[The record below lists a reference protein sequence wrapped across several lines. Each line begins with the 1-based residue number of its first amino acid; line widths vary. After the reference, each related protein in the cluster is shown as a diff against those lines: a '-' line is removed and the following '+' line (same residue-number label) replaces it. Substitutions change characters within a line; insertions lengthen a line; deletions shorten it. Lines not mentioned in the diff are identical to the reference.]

1 MRFQKKLCVLA
12 IASIFPVASALAQ
25 TSADTRKE
33 IDALKAQ
40 LKVLQE
46 KLEALSNA
54 TEPAPLVQQV
64 NRLEQKLEL
73 QQTASEA
80 AGFSGLK
87 VNGVIEAAF
96 KYNDV
101 DKKHDFSASAG
112 NGVGEFGM
120 LQITKESQDGQG
132 VDWTLRLM
140 PGGDPQVHEAS
151 LSIPLNKEN
160 RIIAGLI
167 PDFQG
172 YEYVFPN
179 ANSTLGNQF
188 ITHNALYDLA
198 GATVYTG
205 MGMSHTLNGGKVA
218 LKWLVGNVDKGA
230 DDNTVLFKDPVP
242 ADQDTA
248 ATFSTASSNAS
259 TVALAYRLDYYPD
272 ETTYIGLSGLHGSNN
287 RNFNIMA
294 VDGGVTRGDWQYNG
308 QITVG
313 EMQRAAANGGTAQW
327 AGVSGF
333 VSYKIV
339 PRLQL
344 MARADYIQNSK
355 NGGGTYYDNGGTFGN
370 GLGPERNSLGEVIAF
385 DADTGYATTGASL
398 TRFSLGTNYQINA
411 NTQWKTEYRLDQSS
425 GYNFVVVDGETTTY
439 SKTKNSLGTSLLLS
453 F

>member
-1 MRFQKKLCVLA
+1 MRFQKKLCVIA
-12 IASIFPVASALAQ
+12 IASLFPVASALAQ

-46 KLEALSNA
+46 KLEALSAA
-54 TEPAPLVQQV
+54 TGDASPLSQQV
-64 NRLEQKLEL
+64 NRLEQKMDLAENVAE
-73 QQTASEA
+73 AS
-80 AGFSGLK
+80 GFSGMK
-87 VNGVIEAAF
+87 INGVIEAAY
-96 KYNDV
+96 KYNDI
-101 DKKHDFSASAG
+101 DKKHDFGASG
-112 NGVGEFGM
+112 GYGVGESGM
-120 LQITKESQDGQG
+120 VQITKESQDGQG
-132 VDWTLRLM
+132 IDWTLRLM
-140 PGGDPQVHEAS
+140 PGGDPFVHEAS

-179 ANSTLGNQF
+179 ATSTLGNQL

-205 MGMSHTLNGGKVA
+205 VGMSHTLNGGKVA
-218 LKWLVGNVDKGA
+218 LKWLVGNVDKGG
-230 DDNTVLFKDPVP
+230 DDSSISYGTDPVTGLP
-242 ADQDTA
+242 LASA
-248 ATFSTASSNAS
+248 STNAS

-272 ETTYIGLSGLHGSNN
+272 DATYIGLSGLHGSNN
-287 RNFNIMA
+287 RSFNIMA
-294 VDGGVTRGDWQYNG
+294 VDAGYTRGDWQYNG
-308 QITVG
+308 QVTVG
-313 EMQRAAANGGTAQW
+313 EMLRAAANGGKAQW

-344 MARADYIQNSK
+344 LARADYLQNST
-355 NGGGTYYDNGGTFGN
+355 NGGGTYYDNGGALGN
-370 GLGPERNSLGEVIAF
+370 GLGPELNTAGEFAL
-385 DADTGYATTGASL
+385 DDLGYATTGANL
-398 TRFSLGTNYQINA
+398 TRLTFGTNYQINA

-425 GYNFVVVDGETTTY
+425 GYNFVITDGDTSTY
-439 SKTKNSLGTSLLLS
+439 SKTKNSWGTSLVLS

>member
-12 IASIFPVASALAQ
+12 IASLFPLASALAQ
-25 TSADTRKE
+25 TPSDTRKE
-33 IDALKAQ
+33 IDELKAQ
-40 LKVLQE
+40 LKMLQE

-64 NRLEQKLEL
+64 NRLEQKIEL

-80 AGFSGLK
+80 SGFSGLK
-87 VNGVIEAAF
+87 VNGVIEAAY
-96 KYNDV
+96 KYNDS

-112 NGVGEFGM
+112 NGVGEFAM
-120 LQITKESQDGQG
+120 LQITKESQDGEG
-132 VDWTLRLM
+132 IDWTLRLM

-179 ANSTLGNQF
+179 ATSTLGNQF

-198 GATVYTG
+198 GATSYTG
-205 MGMSHTLNGGKVA
+205 VGMSHTLNGGKVA
-218 LKWLVGNVDKGA
+218 LKWLVGNVDRGS
-230 DDNTVLFKDPVP
+230 DDSTATYTAPVDPTLAP
-242 ADQDTA
+242 ND
-248 ATFSTASSNAS
+248 TFSAASSMAN
-259 TVALAYRLDYYPD
+259 TVALAYRLDYYPN
-272 ETTYIGLSGLHGSNN
+272 ETTYVGLSGLHGSAN
-287 RNFNIMA
+287 RNFSIMA
-294 VDGGVTRGDWQYNG
+294 LDGGVTRGDWQVNG

-327 AGVSGF
+327 TGLSGF
-333 VSYKIV
+333 LSYKIV

-355 NGGGTYYDNGGTFGN
+355 NGGGTYVDYGGGGGY
-370 GLGPERNSLGEVIAF
+370 GLGPELDSTGAVVAF
-385 DADTGYATTGASL
+385 DADTGYATTGANL
-398 TRFSLGTNYQINA
+398 TRITLGTNYQINA
-411 NTQWKTEYRLDQSS
+411 NTQWKTEYRLDQST
-425 GYNFVVVDGETTTY
+425 GYNFLMDDGTY
-439 SKTKNSLGTSLLLS
+439 SKTKNSLGTSLVLS

>member
-12 IASIFPVASALAQ
+12 VASLFPIASAFAQ
-25 TSADTRKE
+25 TASDTRKE

-40 LKVLQE
+40 LKMLQE

-64 NRLEQKLEL
+64 NRLEQKIDL
-73 QQTASEA
+73 QQTASET

-172 YEYVFPN
+172 YEMVFAN
-179 ANSTLGNQF
+179 ANATLGNQF

-218 LKWLVGNVDKGA
+218 LKWLVGNVDKGG
-230 DDNTVLFKDPVP
+230 DDKAITYTVPVNP
-242 ADQDTA
+242 DLAPSDA
-248 ATFSTASSNAS
+248 FSTASSSAS

-287 RNFNIMA
+287 RNFNIVA
-294 VDGGVTRGDWQYNG
+294 VDGGVTRGDWQVNG

-327 AGVSGF
+327 AGLSGF
-333 VSYKIV
+333 LSYKIV

-344 MARADYIQNSK
+344 MARADYIQNDK

-370 GLGPERNSLGEVIAF
+370 GLGPELDSSGAVIAF
-385 DADTGYATTGASL
+385 DANTGYATTGASL
-398 TRFSLGTNYQINA
+398 TRLSLGTNYQINA

-425 GYNFVVVDGETTTY
+425 GYNFLMDDGSY
-439 SKTKNSLGTSLLLS
+439 SKTKNTLGTSLVLS

>member
-12 IASIFPVASALAQ
+12 IASLFPLASALAQ

-33 IDALKAQ
+33 IDQLKAQ
-40 LKVLQE
+40 LKMLQE

-64 NRLEQKLEL
+64 NRLEQKIEL

-80 AGFSGLK
+80 SGFSGMK
-87 VNGVIEAAF
+87 INGVIEAAY
-96 KYNDV
+96 KYNDA

-112 NGVGEFGM
+112 NGVGEFAM

-151 LSIPLNKEN
+151 LSIPLNKDN

-172 YEYVFPN
+172 YEMVFAN
-179 ANSTLGNQF
+179 ANATLGNQF

-218 LKWLVGNVDKGA
+218 LKWLVGNVDKSA

-242 ADQDTA
+242 AEQETA
-248 ATFSTASSNAS
+248 ATFSTASSSAS

-272 ETTYIGLSGLHGSNN
+272 ETTYIGVSGLHGSNN

-294 VDGGVTRGDWQYNG
+294 LDGGVTRGDWQYNG
-308 QITVG
+308 QLTLG

-327 AGVSGF
+327 AGVSAF

-344 MARADYIQNSK
+344 MARADYIKNSN

-370 GLGPERNSLGEVIAF
+370 GLGPERDSTGTVIAL
-385 DADTGYATTGASL
+385 DADTGYATTGANL
-398 TRFSLGTNYQINA
+398 TRLSLGTNYQINA
-411 NTQWKTEYRLDQSS
+411 NTQWKTEYRLDQST
-425 GYNFVVVDGETTTY
+425 GYNFLMDDGTY
-439 SKTKNSLGTSLLLS
+439 SKTKNSLGTSLVLS